1 MDEQEQG
8 GTIGGGNEM
17 PEGTQTDPGLRAEFA
32 DTQRVDTSG
41 AIDTSGEIDSG
52 SRSRM
57 GGGSGMGAGQGSRGA
72 ATGGALDDAML
83 ERAQEAGD
91 PVGVG
96 DTGTGRTD
104 EKIEEPPPGA

>member
-8 GTIGGGNEM
+8 GTIAGGNEM
-17 PEGTQTDPGLRAEFA
+17 PEGTQGDPALRGEFA

-41 AIDTSGEIDSG
+41 G
-52 SRSRM
+52 SPTEGGSPM
-57 GGGSGMGAGQGSRGA
+57 GGGTGMGAGQGSTGA
-72 ATGGALDDAML
+72 AMGGQLDDAML

-96 DTGTGRTD
+96 DTGTGMTD
-104 EKIEEPPPGA
+104 EKIEEPPPNA